1 MVRLEAESDDD
12 SFKSFHDDEPSPPPL
27 AKQPPPEHS
36 LDSRQAEKEPIH
48 KRNPSKPD
56 SDSPAEKIVVE
67 RYPPDEEAAL
77 LKESNDHKTAGNT
90 LFGKGSFENAV
101 QNYDRALSSCP
112 NYLDYELAVLRSN
125 VAACHLKLSEW
136 KEAITS
142 AEKGVDCLERLEP
155 LPRIKKPKP
164 EGGNATGSSQPQ
176 APQSDENTVEEVDDD
191 LAARIENLEQSGH
204 TLDEVR
210 RLQIKLLM
218 RRAKARSEL
227 GGWAALQGAEEDYTT
242 LLNPAM
248 AGVLTATDKRTVVD
262 SLRKLAPRI
271 NTAREEE
278 MAEMMG
284 KLKGLGNSILK
295 PFGLSTENFQFTKDP
310 NSGGYSMNFNQ
321 SAGKK

>member
-1 MVRLEAESDDD
+1 MVRLDAESDDE
-12 SFKSFHDDEPSPPPL
+12 SFKSFHDDEPSPPSTS
-27 AKQPPPEHS
+27 KQPAPEH
-36 LDSRQAEKEPIH
+36 LPDDKPLEDKPSRKESVKPG
-48 KRNPSKPD
+48 SKPIE
-56 SDSPAEKIVVE
+56 EKPEVE
-67 RYPPDEEAAL
+67 RYSLEEEAAL
-77 LKESNDHKTAGNT
+77 LEESNNHKTIGNN
-90 LFGKGSFENAV
+90 LFGKGSYENAV

-136 KEAITS
+136 KEAVAS
-142 AEKGVDCLERLEP
+142 AEKGIDCLERLEP
-155 LPRIKKPKP
+155 LPRTKKPKAQSGSAAHAGQP
-164 EGGNATGSSQPQ
+164 PATPVDEG
-176 APQSDENTVEEVDDD
+176 TVEEVDDD
-191 LAARIENLEQSGH
+191 LAARIENLQKSGH
-204 TLDEVR
+204 TIDEVR

-218 RRAKARSEL
+218 RRAKARTEL

-248 AGVLTATDKRTVVD
+248 AAVLTAADRRTAAD
-262 SLRKLAPRI
+262 ALRNLAPRL

-321 SAGKK
+321 NPGKK

>member
-1 MVRLEAESDDD
+1 MVRLEAESDDE
-12 SFKSFHDDEPSPPPL
+12 SFKSFHDDEPSPPSTS
-27 AKQPPPEHS
+27 KQPAPEH
-36 LDSRQAEKEPIH
+36 LPGDKPLEDKPSRKESV
-48 KRNPSKPD
+48 KSGSKSGGEEP
-56 SDSPAEKIVVE
+56 EIE
-67 RYPPDEEAAL
+67 RYSPEEEAAL
-77 LKESNDHKTAGNT
+77 LEESNTHKTTGNN
-90 LFGKGSFENAV
+90 LFGKGSYENAV

-136 KEAITS
+136 KEAVAS
-142 AEKGVDCLERLEP
+142 AEKGIECLERLEP
-155 LPRIKKPKP
+155 LPRTKKPKAQSGSAAHAGQP
-164 EGGNATGSSQPQ
+164 PATPDGEG
-176 APQSDENTVEEVDDD
+176 TVEEVDDD
-191 LAARIENLEQSGH
+191 LAARIENLQKSGH
-204 TLDEVR
+204 TIDEVR

-218 RRAKARSEL
+218 RRAKARTEL

-248 AGVLTATDKRTVVD
+248 AAVLTATDRRTAAD
-262 SLRKLAPRI
+262 ALRNLAPRL

-310 NSGGYSMNFNQ
+310 SSGGYSMNFNQ
-321 SAGKK
+321 SPGKK

>member
-1 MVRLEAESDDD
+1 E
-12 SFKSFHDDEPSPPPL
+12 K
-27 AKQPPPEHS
+27 PE
-36 LDSRQAEKEPIH
+36 I
-48 KRNPSKPD
+48 
-56 SDSPAEKIVVE
+56 E
-67 RYPPDEEAAL
+67 RYSPEEEAAL
-77 LKESNDHKTAGNT
+77 LAESNTHKTTGNN
-90 LFGKGSFENAV
+90 LFGKGSYENAV

-136 KEAITS
+136 KEAVAS
-142 AEKGVDCLERLEP
+142 AEKGIDCLERLEP
-155 LPRIKKPKP
+155 LPRTKKPRAQK
-164 EGGNATGSSQPQ
+164 G
-176 APQSDENTVEEVDDD
+176 TVEEVDDD
-191 LAARIENLEQSGH
+191 LAARIENLQKSGH
-204 TLDEVR
+204 TIDEVR

-218 RRAKARSEL
+218 RRAKARTEL

-248 AGVLTATDKRTVVD
+248 AAVLTATDRRTAAD
-262 SLRKLAPRI
+262 ALRNLAPRL

-310 NSGGYSMNFNQ
+310 SSGGYSMNFNQ
-321 SAGKK
+321 SPGRK

>member
-1 MVRLEAESDDD
+1 MVRLEADSDDE
-12 SFKSFHDDEPSPPPL
+12 SFKSFHDDEPSPPS
-27 AKQPPPEHS
+27 ASKQPAPEHS
-36 LDSRQAEKEPIH
+36 LDSRQAEKEPFP
-48 KRNPSKPD
+48 KRTISKPD
-56 SDSPAEKIVVE
+56 LDLPTEKFEVE
-67 RYPPDEEAAL
+67 RYPPEEEAAL
-77 LKESNDHKTAGNT
+77 LKESNDHKAAGNS

-101 QNYDRALSSCP
+101 KNYDRALSSCP

-136 KEAITS
+136 KEAIAS

-155 LPRIKKPKP
+155 LPRTKKSKP
-164 EGGNATGSSQPQ
+164 EDGKPTGSSQPQ
-176 APQSDENTVEEVDDD
+176 ASQDDDNTIEEVDDD
-191 LAARIENLEQSGH
+191 LAARIENLEKSGH
-204 TLDEVR
+204 TIDEVR

-227 GGWAALQGAEEDYTT
+227 GGWSALQGAEEDYAT

-262 SLRKLAPRI
+262 ALRKLAPRI

-321 SAGKK
+321 NPGKK